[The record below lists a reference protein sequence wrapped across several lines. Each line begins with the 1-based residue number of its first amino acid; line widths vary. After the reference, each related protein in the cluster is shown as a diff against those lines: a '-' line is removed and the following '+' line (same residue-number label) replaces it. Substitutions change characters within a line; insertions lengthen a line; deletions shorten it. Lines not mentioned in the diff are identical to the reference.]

1 MPKLPPADA
10 SADVWHN
17 FAEARCEDI
26 LPHLGKFI
34 LERFAYKPRYIQ
46 QRVSKSFGTI
56 SARTKQFDLYFR
68 LFAQPDDVCPR
79 DCLVIARIGFKQ
91 QRVGHGRALIELLV
105 ELAPQFGYRFL
116 AVECAN
122 ANSSAFAERLGFS
135 PYDNRRHWVG
145 SVDAI
150 REALEQQAA

>member
-1 MPKLPPADA
+1 MPQLPSTDA
-10 SADVWHN
+10 CDDVWED
-17 FAEARCEDI
+17 FAEEQRDYLI
-26 LPHLGKFI
+26 PHLREFLLK
-34 LERFAYKPRYIQ
+34 RFTYKPRYIQ
-46 QRVSKSFGTI
+46 QRVTNSFGTI

-68 LFAQPDDVCPR
+68 LFSQPDDICPR

-91 QRVGHGRALIELLV
+91 QRAGHGRALIELLV

-145 SVDAI
+145 SVDTI
-150 REALEQQAA
+150 REALWRT